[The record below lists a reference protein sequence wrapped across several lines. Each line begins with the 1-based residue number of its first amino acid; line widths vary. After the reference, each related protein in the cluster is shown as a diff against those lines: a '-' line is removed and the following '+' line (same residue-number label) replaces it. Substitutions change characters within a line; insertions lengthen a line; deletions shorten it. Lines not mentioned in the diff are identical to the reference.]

1 MKDPVGTSLFYGA
14 IVALAGVA
22 GAWLTSRSNKPKI
35 EADAQGVHAATEK
48 VAITNAADVLSIVNT
63 AVDKAVAR
71 EHAEC
76 QASIT
81 ALRTRINRL
90 ERTLN
95 DNGIPIPIGET

>member
-1 MKDPVGTSLFYGA
+1 VKDPVATGIIATAVAA
-14 IVALAGVA
+14 IATVLAN
-22 GAWLTSRSNKPKI
+22 WITTRSNRPKI

-48 VAITNAADVLSIVNT
+48 VAITNAADVLSIVNA

-95 DNGIPIPIGET
+95 DNGIPIPIGDT